1 MENLRDLRE
10 EQAYTVRVQQLLL
23 ALIDQAQEIS
33 RDHLESIHAIV
44 ADAWEDL
51 RVKPTALSEEDLEQ
65 LSAEVDRFVARR
77 EFTDSL
83 AERSKRMLRNP
94 FFARVDFIEKGAR
107 QVEKIVIGLYSL
119 KDEKGELVV
128 HDWRAPVCSLYY
140 DSMPGEAQYESPSGM
155 IFGRL
160 TLKRQ
165 YRMENGQLKYYVD
178 TQVSI
183 DDSMLLD
190 ILSGATSRYMRQI
203 VATIQTEQNAAIRQ
217 QSARVVSVVGGAG
230 SGKTSVAMHRAAFLM
245 YRQRDVLDASKIMIL
260 SPSTAFS
267 EYVSGVLPEL
277 GEQNIRARTLRD
289 VVEAVLEKKVEKP
302 YRQLEALLDEQSE
315 LRRQS
320 VRYKGGMEF
329 LQTLKRFADGFVEF
343 GPEFRDVSAEGRML
357 IQRSELKRMYL
368 NEFKLLTPAQK
379 LTRMAA
385 TLETRLASLEESLFK
400 QYEQSFSGKYSGR
413 ELRMVSNMA
422 VAQRLQPVRAQL
434 RAMLEVSGGDM
445 LAAIMDAAPKPLRD
459 AFAENRAAGLTWWED
474 AVAEAYLTVRLGF
487 AAPDKTVYHLLVDEA
502 QDYSET
508 ALSMLGAYYPNARV
522 TLLGDPKQRTCPG
535 MEPCDPALW
544 GACFGM
550 PDAPVYPLSKCYRSA
565 TPIAEL
571 CNRILPWE
579 DALEPFGRGGEPPIV
594 ERYSEALLKQ
604 TLERFRAQGHKSIAV
619 ITRTQA
625 QADSLSAKLDN
636 VYRLDGGEA
645 DLNYEADDNVVAC
658 YHLTKGLEF
667 DAVIVVWPDALLTD
681 GERRRLYTACSRA
694 LHSLAL
700 LAGGATL
707 KALESGKMED
717 RSEDAEARAER
728 AD

>member
-1 MENLRDLRE
+1 MDNLRELRE

-23 ALIDQAQEIS
+23 ALVEQAQEIS
-33 RDHLESIHAIV
+33 RDHLESIQAIV

-65 LSAEVDRFVARR
+65 LSTEVDRFAARR

-94 FFARVDFIEKGAR
+94 FFARVDFIEQGAA

-119 KDEKGELVV
+119 KDEHGELLV

-140 DSMPGEAQYESPSGM
+140 DAMPGPAAYDSPSGR
-155 IFGRL
+155 IEGNL
-160 TLKRQ
+160 VLKRQ

-190 ILSGATSRYMRQI
+190 ILSGATSRHMRQI
-203 VATIQTEQNAAIRQ
+203 VATIQAEQNAAIRQ
-217 QSARVVSVVGGAG
+217 QTARVVSVVGGAG

-245 YRQRDVLDASKIMIL
+245 YRQRDLLDATKILIL

-277 GEQNIRARTLRD
+277 GEQNIRACTLKD
-289 VVEAVLEKKVEKP
+289 VVETVLDRKVEKP
-302 YRQLEALLDEQSE
+302 YRQLELLLDQENR
-315 LRRQS
+315 LRRES
-320 VRYKGGMEF
+320 IHYKCGMDF
-329 LQTLKRFADGFVEF
+329 LKRLKRFAYSFVSY
-343 GPEFRDVSAEGRML
+343 GPAFKDVRAEGRVL
-357 IQRSELKRMYL
+357 IRRDELKRMYL

-379 LTRMAA
+379 LARMAV
-385 TLETRLASLEESLFK
+385 TLETRLSSLEENLYK

-413 ELRMVSNMA
+413 DLRMACNMA

-434 RAMLEVSGGDM
+434 RGMLEITGSDLLGTVM
-445 LAAIMDAAPKPLRD
+445 AEAPKALRD
-459 AFAENRAAGLTWWED
+459 AWYDNREAGLVWWED
-474 AVAEAYLTVRLGF
+474 AVAEAYLAVRLGF
-487 AAPDKTVYHLLVDEA
+487 AQPDKTVYHLLVDEV

-508 ALSMLGAYYPNARV
+508 ALSMLAAYYPNARV
-522 TLLGDPKQRTCPG
+522 TLLGDPRQRTCPG
-535 MEPCDPALW
+535 MEPCDPAHW
-544 GACFGM
+544 GECFGM
-550 PDAPVYPLSKCYRSA
+550 PDAPIFQLTKCYRSA
-565 TPIAEL
+565 VPIAEL
-571 CNRILPWE
+571 CNRILP
-579 DALEPFGRGGEPPIV
+579 DAEPLQPFGRGGEPPLV
-594 ERYSEALLKQ
+594 AQYSEALLRD
-604 TLERFRAQGHKSIAV
+604 TLGRFRAQGHKSIAV

-625 QADSLSAKLDN
+625 QADSLSARLDK

-667 DAVIVVWPDALLTD
+667 DAVIVVWPDAPLTD
-681 GERRRLYTACSRA
+681 GEHRRLYTACSRA

-700 LAGGATL
+700 LGGGGLIKELGL
-707 KALESGKMED
+707 K
-717 RSEDAEARAER
+717 
-728 AD
+728 

>member
-1 MENLRDLRE
+1 MDNLRDLRE

-23 ALIDQAQEIS
+23 KLIDEAQEIS
-33 RDHLESIHAIV
+33 RDHLQSIQAIV

-65 LSAEVDRFVARR
+65 LSTEVDRFAARR

-83 AERSKRMLRNP
+83 AERSRRMLKNP
-94 FFARVDFIEKGAR
+94 FFARVDFIEQDAGS
-107 QVEKIVIGLYSL
+107 VEKIVIGLYSL
-119 KDEKGELVV
+119 KDEDGELLV
-128 HDWRAPVCSLYY
+128 HDWRAPLCSLYY
-140 DSMPGEAQYESPSGM
+140 DAMPGEASYESPSGT

-165 YRMENGQLKYYVD
+165 YRMENGKLKYYVD

-183 DDSMLLD
+183 DDKMLLD
-190 ILSGATSRYMRQI
+190 ILSGATSRHMRQI
-203 VATIQTEQNAAIRQ
+203 VATIQAEQNAAIRQ
-217 QSARVVSVVGGAG
+217 QTARVVSVVGGAG

-245 YRQRDVLDASKIMIL
+245 YRQRDVLDATKIMIL

-289 VVEAVLEKKVEKP
+289 VVEAVLDKKVEKP
-302 YRQLEALLDEQSE
+302 YRQLEALLDAPNE

-320 VRYKGGMEF
+320 VRWKCGVDF
-329 LQTLKRFADGFVEF
+329 LKKLKRFTDGFVQF
-343 GPEFRDVSAEGRML
+343 GPAFKDVSTEGRVL
-357 IQRSELKRMYL
+357 IRRDELKRMYL

-379 LTRMAA
+379 LSRMSA
-385 TLETRLASLEESLFK
+385 TLETRLSSLEENLYK
-400 QYEQSFSGKYSGR
+400 QYEQGYAAKYNGR
-413 ELRMVSNMA
+413 ELRMVCNMA

-434 RAMLEVSGGDM
+434 RGMLELDGAGLLEALM
-445 LAAIMDAAPKPLRD
+445 ADAPQPLRD
-459 AFAENRAAGLTWWED
+459 AYAENRQAGLTWWED
-474 AVAEAYLTVRLGF
+474 AVAEAYLAVRLGF
-487 AAPDKTVYHLLVDEA
+487 AQPDKTVYHLLVDEC

-508 ALSMLGAYYPNARV
+508 ALSMLAAYYPNARV

-535 MEPCDPALW
+535 MGSCDPTLW
-544 GACFGM
+544 GECFGM
-550 PDAPVYPLSKCYRSA
+550 PDAPMFPLSKCYRSA
-565 TPIAEL
+565 RPIALL
-571 CNRILPWE
+571 CNRLLPGE
-579 DALEPFGRGGEPPIV
+579 DELQPFGRDGEPPLV
-594 ERYSEALLKQ
+594 AQYSEALLKQ
-604 TLERFRAQGHKSIAV
+604 TLDRFRAQGHKSIAV

-625 QADSLSAKLDN
+625 QADSLSTKLQN

-667 DAVIVVWPDALLTD
+667 DAVIVVWPDAEITD

-700 LAGGATL
+700 LGGGGLL
-707 KALESGKMED
+707 KGLNLG
-717 RSEDAEARAER
+717 DAVPGACF
-728 AD
+728 

>member
-1 MENLRDLRE
+1 MENLRELQA

-23 ALIDQAQEIS
+23 KLIEQAQEIS
-33 RDHLESIHAIV
+33 RDHLKSIQAIV

-65 LSAEVDRFVARR
+65 LSTEVDRFAVRR
-77 EFTDSL
+77 EFTDNL
-83 AERSKRMLRNP
+83 AERSRCMLKNP
-94 FFARVDFIEKGAR
+94 FFARVDFIEQGTD

-119 KDEKGELVV
+119 KDADGELLV

-140 DSMPGEAQYESPSGM
+140 DAMPGEAKYESPSGD
-155 IFGRL
+155 IFGQL

-165 YRMENGQLKYYVD
+165 YRMEDGRLKYYVD

-190 ILSGATSRYMRQI
+190 ILSGATSRHMRQI

-217 QSARVVSVVGGAG
+217 QTARVVSVVGGAG

-245 YRQRDVLDASKIMIL
+245 YRQRDVLDAAKILIL
-260 SPSTAFS
+260 SPSIAFS

-289 VVEAVLEKKVEKP
+289 VVEAVLDKKVEKP
-302 YRQLEALLDEQSE
+302 YRQLEALLDEASE

-320 VRYKGGMEF
+320 VRWKCGPKF
-329 LQTLKRFADGFVEF
+329 LERLKRFADGFVTG
-343 GPEFRDVSAEGRML
+343 GPAFRDVRAEGRVL
-357 IQRSELKRMYL
+357 IRRDELKRMYL

-379 LTRMAA
+379 LTRMTS
-385 TLETRLASLEESLFK
+385 TLETRLSGLEENLYR
-400 QYEQSFSGKYSGR
+400 QYEQSFSGRYSGR
-413 ELRMVSNMA
+413 ELRMACNMA

-434 RAMLEVSGGDM
+434 RRMLEVSGIDLLGAVM
-445 LAAIMDAAPKPLRD
+445 SNAPRPLRD
-459 AFAENRAAGLTWWED
+459 AFLENRQAGLTWWED

-487 AAPDKTVYHLLVDEA
+487 AQPDKTVYHLLVDEA

-508 ALSMLGAYYPNARV
+508 ALSMLAVYYPNARV
-522 TLLGDPKQRTCPG
+522 TLLGDPKQRTTPG
-535 MEPCDPALW
+535 MGPCDPANW
-544 GACFGM
+544 GGCFAM
-550 PDAPVYPLSKCYRSA
+550 PDAPLFHLTKCYRSS
-565 TPIAEL
+565 TPIAGL
-571 CNRILPWE
+571 CNRVLPGE
-579 DALEPFGRGGEPPIV
+579 APLESVGRGGEAPLV
-594 ERYSEALLKQ
+594 AQYSEALLKE
-604 TLERFRAQGHKSIAV
+604 TLNRFRAAGHKSIAV

-625 QADSLSAKLDN
+625 QSDSLSAKLEN

-667 DAVIVVWPDALLTD
+667 DAVIVVWPDAELTD

-700 LAGGATL
+700 LAGGGTL
-707 KALESGKMED
+707 KALGL
-717 RSEDAEARAER
+717 RNDAQT
-728 AD
+728 DGGQTCCTTS